1 MKYIE
6 QRIEELEKQV
16 QELKIKL
23 FQKEFKE
30 AKHDYIYNHPNMTL
44 LSQPNSETA
53 FPPYPNILGSW
64 DPNPDYVDSTDL
76 PTYYPPANPE
86 DVIEESASEYE
97 FKMNCP
103 DYPTIVEKSKLN
115 FDKMDK
121 DFLNYMNSNTNN
133 NSTNKYINNYSEK
146 SRRTKN

>member
-1 MKYIE
+1 MKYLE
-6 QRIEELEKQV
+6 QRVEELEQEV

-76 PTYYPPANPE
+76 PTHYPPANPE
-86 DVIEESASEYE
+86 DIIKENTDEYGFKLNYES
-97 FKMNCP
+97 
-103 DYPTIVEKSKLN
+103 N

-121 DFLNYMNSNTNN
+121 DFL
-133 NSTNKYINNYSEK
+133 KWLK
-146 SRRTKN
+146 KD